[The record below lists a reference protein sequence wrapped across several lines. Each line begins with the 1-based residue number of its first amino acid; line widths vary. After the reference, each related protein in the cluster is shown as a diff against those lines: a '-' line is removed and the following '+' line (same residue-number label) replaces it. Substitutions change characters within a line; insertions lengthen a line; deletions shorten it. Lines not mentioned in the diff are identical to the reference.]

1 MKIAIIIGAVILFSA
16 LCVVGL
22 FLIRRTLYN
31 MIDRRIERF
40 QSELIEK
47 QVREIQNMYRHV
59 RGWRHDYRNHIN
71 NMKIQLS
78 EGNYDKLSD
87 YLNELAD
94 DLDTVD
100 TVIKTG
106 NVMADAI
113 LNSKLNVAEKM
124 NIKLN
129 VKANVPDKLPMSDVE
144 LCSMLGN
151 ILESDK
157 EIQVVGKAE
166 NGTDAYNMIVKTKPD
181 IVFLDVVMPGMDGI
195 SVMERIK
202 TNQDCSADTS
212 FVMITAA
219 SSENLTADAFRMGA
233 CYYIVKPFSK
243 EAVLD
248 KVHRLK
254 NYRNRASTL
263 AGSRKVEPY
272 MVSAEYERQNLES
285 DVTQILHE
293 IGIPAHIKGYQYLRT
308 GVKMA
313 VENPA
318 VVNRITKELYP
329 GIAARFDTTASKV
342 ERAIRHA
349 IEVAWNR
356 GRMETLD
363 ALFGYTINT
372 GKGKPTNSEFIAMI
386 ADKMRLDKRQQAG

>member
-1 MKIAIIIGAVILFSA
+1 MAEMKIAIAEDNRQA
-16 LCVVGL
+16 L
-22 FLIRRTLYN
+22 
-31 MIDRRIERF
+31 D
-40 QSELIEK
+40 
-47 QVREIQNMYRHV
+47 
-59 RGWRHDYRNHIN
+59 
-71 NMKIQLS
+71 
-78 EGNYDKLSD
+78 
-87 YLNELAD
+87 
-94 DLDTVD
+94 
-100 TVIKTG
+100 
-106 NVMADAI
+106 
-113 LNSKLNVAEKM
+113 
-124 NIKLN
+124 
-129 VKANVPDKLPMSDVE
+129 
-144 LCSMLGN
+144 MLGN

-293 IGIPAHIKGYQYLRT
+293 IGIPAHIKGYQYPT
-308 GVKMA
+308 
-313 VENPA
+313 
-318 VVNRITKELYP
+318 
-329 GIAARFDTTASKV
+329 IAKKRQTTSSRV

-349 IEVAWNR
+349 IEVAWSR
-356 GRMETLD
+356 GKMDTIND
-363 ALFGYTINT
+363 LFGYTVST
-372 GKGKPTNSEFIAMI
+372 GKGKPTNSEFIALI
-386 ADKMRLDKRQQAG
+386 VDKICLDYKRVV